1 MERIKISKL
10 LIPLEAKSKYTEEY
24 SYNNGGE
31 YIVIDGS
38 TQNFDYK
45 LKIDTYDYDCL
56 AISVSTVGFYAG
68 HVSYYQGKFSVG
80 NNVAC
85 FKLSEEA
92 LKRGVD
98 VKYLVFKF
106 FGVTKTI
113 TSGES
118 GGYAA
123 LNVNKFLNSYIQL
136 DDVEQQKKIIEFMS
150 KREEISKLENKITN
164 VIGAFEKYQLGAVE
178 GTETPINKIVELIGG
193 SGYLTEEFLY
203 NNSDNLDD
211 LLPVYSGAVEFNGRY
226 VNRNKARKI
235 FTDSLKITRKGLAG
249 YIMFIKGDFTINDD
263 AYVVKI
269 KEEYKDKVN
278 LNFLHFYFLSI
289 ISKAISSEDGN
300 GTFNKTKFL
309 SFNIKLPKKEIQDKF
324 GKVFEKYIKLSVANN
339 RMCELRIKM
348 NREMYSY
355 NY

>member
-1 MERIKISKL
+1 MEKIKISKL

-31 YIVIDGS
+31 FIVIDGS
-38 TQNFDYK
+38 TQSFDYK

-68 HVSYYQGKFSVG
+68 HVSYYEGKFSVG

-85 FKLSEEA
+85 FKLSDEA
-92 LKRGVD
+92 VNMGLN

-123 LNVNKFLNSYIQL
+123 LNVNKFLNSFIYI
-136 DDVEQQKKIIEFMS
+136 DDAKKQNRIVEFMN
-150 KREEISKLENKITN
+150 KREEITKLESKISN
-164 VIGAFEKYQLGAVE
+164 VIDKIQKYQLGPVE
-178 GTETPINKIVELIGG
+178 GIPTPINQIVELIGG

-235 FTDSLKITRKGLAG
+235 FSDSLKITRKGLAG
-249 YIMFIKGDFTINDD
+249 YIMYIKGDFTINDD

-269 KEEYKDKVN
+269 KDEYRDKIN
-278 LNFLHFYFLSI
+278 INFLHFYFLSI

-309 SFNIKLPKKEIQDKF
+309 SFDIKLPKKDVQDKF
-324 GKVFEKYIKLSVANN
+324 GEVFDKYIKLSILNN

-348 NREMYSY
+348 NKEMYSY